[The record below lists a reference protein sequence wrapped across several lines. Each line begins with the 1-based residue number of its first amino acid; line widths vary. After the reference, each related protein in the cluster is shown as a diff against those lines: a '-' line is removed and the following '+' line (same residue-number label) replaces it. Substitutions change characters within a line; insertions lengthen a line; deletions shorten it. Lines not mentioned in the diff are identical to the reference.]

1 MNNCCFIGRFTAEPE
16 LKKTSAG
23 KSVCSFTLA
32 VRRTKDI
39 TDFLDFVAWENKAE
53 FIAKFFKKGEQIG
66 LTSSAMNRNYEDK
79 DGNKRSK
86 VAFKVIEITFCGQKG
101 SSDGQASS
109 SPAESSYTPSYATAD
124 EGDFKEIP
132 EDDLPF

>member
-1 MNNCCFIGRFTAEPE
+1 MNNCCFVGRLTATPE

-23 KSVCSFTLA
+23 KSVCSFSLA
-32 VRRTKDI
+32 IRRTKDI

-86 VAFKVIEITFCGQKG
+86 VEFKVIEITFCGQKS

-109 SPAESSYTPSYATAD
+109 SPAEPSYTPSYATAD

-132 EDDLPF
+132 EDDFPF